1 MGEIDGQSGMPDHI
15 DRHVG
20 FRIGRRRKEVGLSRR
35 ALGERVGIGLKQINK
50 YETAANR
57 VSAGRLFD
65 IASALGVPPT
75 YFFEGLPDG
84 SSDDDPYPLGG
95 DPLPAPPDERR
106 EMRVLVD
113 SYHML
118 PSEVRVRF
126 LRLVRSVA
134 DSV

>member
-1 MGEIDGQSGMPDHI
+1 MPDHI

-20 FRIGRRRKEVGLSRR
+20 LRIGRRRREVGLSRR
-35 ALGERVGIGLKQINK
+35 ALGELVGIGLKQVNK

-65 IASALGVPPT
+65 IASALDVPPT
-75 YFFEGLPDG
+75 YFFEGLPAG
-84 SSDDDPYPLGG
+84 RSDDPYPLAG

-113 SYHML
+113 SYHTL